1 MASNQLQDA
10 QAREMFRTDQDKG
23 AAVHSFDPDAS
34 PEEKA
39 ATAGK
44 ARDQLKD
51 ISSKGK
57 GRDTAQGSSTNVS
70 ESDQVSP
77 PIRVTRAPC
86 RYRRLRCHTYNHR
99 PRR

>member
-10 QAREMFRTDQDKG
+10 QARGMFQTDQDKG
-23 AAVHSFDPDAS
+23 ATVHSFDPDAS

-51 ISSKGK
+51 IRPKDK
-57 GRDTAQGSSTNVS
+57 DLDTAKGSSTKVS
-70 ESDQVSP
+70 ESDPV
-77 PIRVTRAPC
+77 
-86 RYRRLRCHTYNHR
+86 
-99 PRR
+99 

>member
-10 QAREMFRTDQDKG
+10 QAREMFRTDQEKG
-23 AAVHSFDPDAS
+23 AAVHTFDPDAS

-39 ATAGK
+39 ATVGK

-51 ISSKGK
+51 IRPKDK
-57 GRDTAQGSSTNVS
+57 DLDTAKGSSTSVS
-70 ESDQVSP
+70 ESDWVSP
-77 PIRVTRAPC
+77 PICHTRARC
-86 RYRRLRCHTYNHR
+86 RYRRFRCHTYNHC